1 MQAVFEN
8 EKIRVMLTTKEDI
21 ENESHI
27 FKLDIK
33 EFDTPVLNIEY
44 DEGEDAVI
52 RTWIEDDV
60 DNSPKGHIVYKLFS
74 LVEFEVYDIIKFI
87 IKHI

>member
-21 ENESHI
+21 QNESHI

-33 EFDTPVLNIEY
+33 EFDTPV
-44 DEGEDAVI
+44 
-52 RTWIEDDV
+52 
-60 DNSPKGHIVYKLFS
+60 
-74 LVEFEVYDIIKFI
+74 
-87 IKHI
+87 